1 MEIMLQKFMKLDLIL
16 RTVNLFYIS
25 MISLNYSDKLID
37 IWKYFLNL
45 AHLIDAHSLP
55 CRENEKMRSLMTEEF
70 EDYVLLL

>member
-1 MEIMLQKFMKLDLIL
+1 ML
-16 RTVNLFYIS
+16 
-25 MISLNYSDKLID
+25 SLNYSDKLRD